1 MAVSEFELI
10 ARYFSGVGDSSDV
23 AVSTGDDCAIMRVL
37 PDERMVISV
46 DTAVE
51 SVHFLPDTDPKDLA
65 WRAVAVAASDLAAM
79 GARPL
84 GMTIALTLPEADEN
98 WLAAF
103 SQGLRSVSEALCL
116 PLVGGDTTRGFLTVT
131 VHVLGAVPS
140 SKALL
145 RSGAQ
150 PGDRVVV
157 SGYLGDGAGALAMM
171 TGNWHVDVPYRDYL
185 QQRFLRPQP
194 RLELGRQ
201 ILDSATSAIDISDG
215 LLADAGHIC
224 RASAVGMILDKEALP
239 LSEAL
244 TTHSHKA
251 QVLQWALTGGDDY
264 ELCFTL
270 PAHVPV
276 PEACTVIGEVVAG
289 DSVICEGAEDVRP
302 GYQHF

>member
-131 VHVLGAVPS
+131 VHVLGAV
-140 SKALL
+140 AC
-145 RSGAQ
+145 R
-150 PGDRVVV
+150 RTV
-157 SGYLGDGAGALAMM
+157 S
-171 TGNWHVDVPYRDYL
+171 
-185 QQRFLRPQP
+185 
-194 RLELGRQ
+194 RLF
-201 ILDSATSAIDISDG
+201 ATAFF
-215 LLADAGHIC
+215 
-224 RASAVGMILDKEALP
+224 K
-239 LSEAL
+239 
-244 TTHSHKA
+244 T
-251 QVLQWALTGGDDY
+251 
-264 ELCFTL
+264 
-270 PAHVPV
+270 PAAP
-276 PEACTVIGEVVAG
+276 
-289 DSVICEGAEDVRP
+289 
-302 GYQHF
+302 